1 LSSHTLCL
9 YGFGWHVAFGRNIAR
24 IENLQSLK
32 IQKNANFR
40 ADTSTHQVSPANVS
54 QLKCKCSQTKFVFTP
69 IYSNYIRISIYMYI
83 YILSL
88 IHTPYIP
95 ISSIAIHFFVP
106 PKLQKKKPSEGR
118 TLARSKATTFWK
130 FAWQCVKTWQYP
142 WIVHIK
148 IAGLIAGCEY
158 LNNPLK
164 MVWK

>member
-1 LSSHTLCL
+1 MSSHTLCL

-106 PKLQKKKPSEGR
+106 PKLQKKKNLQRGGRLRDPRPQHSENLPGSV
-118 TLARSKATTFWK
+118 SKPGST
-130 FAWQCVKTWQYP
+130 P
-142 WIVHIK
+142 
-148 IAGLIAGCEY
+148 GLFTS
-158 LNNPLK
+158 K
-164 MVWK
+164 

>member
-1 LSSHTLCL
+1 MASHTLCL

-24 IENLQSLK
+24 IETLQSLK

-69 IYSNYIRISIYMYI
+69 IYSNYIRIYTYIYNCISI

-106 PKLQKKKPSEGR
+106 PKLQRKTNPQRGGRLRDPRPQHSENSPFGEI
-118 TLARSKATTFWK
+118 W
-130 FAWQCVKTWQYP
+130 CVKTWKTP
-142 WIVHIK
+142 VVHIK
-148 IAGLIAGCEY
+148 IAGLKWMWISH
-158 LNNPLK
+158 
-164 MVWK
+164 

>member
-83 YILSL
+83 YIISYPYP
-88 IHTPYIP
+88 IYPHIFHSHT
-95 ISSIAIHFFVP
+95 FFCAPQTSEKKTFRGADACEIQGHNILKICLAVCQNLAVP
-106 PKLQKKKPSEGR
+106 LDCSHQNSWVN
-118 TLARSKATTFWK
+118 SW
-130 FAWQCVKTWQYP
+130 
-142 WIVHIK
+142 
-148 IAGLIAGCEY
+148 
-158 LNNPLK
+158 
-164 MVWK
+164 M